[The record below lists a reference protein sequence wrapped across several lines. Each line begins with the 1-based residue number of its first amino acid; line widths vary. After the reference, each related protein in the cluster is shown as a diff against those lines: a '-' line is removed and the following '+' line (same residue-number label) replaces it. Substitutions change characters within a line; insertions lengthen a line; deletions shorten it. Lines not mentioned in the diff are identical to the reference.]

1 MERGVNKKS
10 YDLICKSLDADITL
24 RTRLSEMLQTSTE
37 EKLQFAQ
44 EITDLAVALIDLT
57 ILYTRQPDYKEA

>member
-1 MERGVNKKS
+1 MNKKS
-10 YDLICKSLDADITL
+10 YDLICKSLDADIIL
-24 RTRLSEMLQTSTE
+24 RTKLSEMLQTSTQ

-44 EITDLAVALIDLT
+44 EINDLAVALIDLT

>member
-1 MERGVNKKS
+1 MNKKS

-37 EKLQFAQ
+37 ERLQFAQ